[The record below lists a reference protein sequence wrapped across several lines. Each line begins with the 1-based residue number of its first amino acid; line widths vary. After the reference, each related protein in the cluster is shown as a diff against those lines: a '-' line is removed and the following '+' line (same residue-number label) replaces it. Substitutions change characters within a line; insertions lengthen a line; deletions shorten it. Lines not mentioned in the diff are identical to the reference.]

1 MTKPKQ
7 DAAPSINI
15 ESLIEDSQVLTRILS
30 RNLESIRT
38 LLSTKPVV
46 FPTVEEVITAA
57 ENGLKPTAVQIE
69 AQEVLKTINPI
80 RLEKAAEEI
89 GATAAKF
96 ATSGVVDESFPITGD
111 GQPPPANVE
120 TAIAEVVKRKG
131 RGRGR
136 RAVSLEPEKSA
147 NADIPEKSPNA
158 DIPEK
163 SPNADIPANAD
174 LVGGTTV
181 TLTGDEKLTV
191 KTIRELQKQLT
202 DPKVILPCN
211 AAVFIVEPA
220 VVAEPKQL
228 LLPIP
233 PITAVPIQEAA
244 DQLVTDVVT
253 KDNQDIAKAIQ
264 RPALSPEQFA
274 EFREKLFQYVALFR
288 IEGGQV
294 ALPGVGGGYAQL
306 SKFVCKRFPGVSTL
320 AELSIEQWQDFIT
333 FMDHII
339 TQLTVSGAVDY
350 ITQEIKA

>member
-1 MTKPKQ
+1 
-7 DAAPSINI
+7 
-15 ESLIEDSQVLTRILS
+15 
-30 RNLESIRT
+30 
-38 LLSTKPVV
+38 
-46 FPTVEEVITAA
+46 
-57 ENGLKPTAVQIE
+57 
-69 AQEVLKTINPI
+69 
-80 RLEKAAEEI
+80 
-89 GATAAKF
+89 
-96 ATSGVVDESFPITGD
+96 
-111 GQPPPANVE
+111 
-120 TAIAEVVKRKG
+120 
-131 RGRGR
+131 
-136 RAVSLEPEKSA
+136 
-147 NADIPEKSPNA
+147 
-158 DIPEK
+158 
-163 SPNADIPANAD
+163 
-174 LVGGTTV
+174 
-181 TLTGDEKLTV
+181 
-191 KTIRELQKQLT
+191 
-202 DPKVILPCN
+202 
-211 AAVFIVEPA
+211 
-220 VVAEPKQL
+220 L

-264 RPALSPEQFA
+264 RPVLSPEQFA